1 MEEKAM
7 VSTAELGPLISELKS
22 IMQKKGYSPAS
33 IRDLLGHS
41 DITTTEIYARADNT
55 LKRQAL
61 EKASPLN
68 KQLQYPTWTDDDDL
82 MTWLN
87 SFAKN

>member
-33 IRDLLGHS
+33 IID
-41 DITTTEIYARADNT
+41 
-55 LKRQAL
+55 L
-61 EKASPLN
+61 EKVWMSLGILPATACPSVTSLR
-68 KQLQYPTWTDDDDL
+68 
-82 MTWLN
+82 
-87 SFAKN
+87 